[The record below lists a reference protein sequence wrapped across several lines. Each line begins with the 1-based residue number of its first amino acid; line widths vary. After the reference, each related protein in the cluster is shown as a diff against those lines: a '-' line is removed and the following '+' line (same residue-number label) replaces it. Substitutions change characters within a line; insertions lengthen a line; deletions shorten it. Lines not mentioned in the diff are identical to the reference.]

1 MQSVIDLVAIH
12 GKLGTGK
19 DTLASFLTDH
29 TPYSF
34 ADPLRKGLL
43 ALNPW
48 VLLTETDLIRINS
61 TPYYGWPFEGWIPL
75 NILVEAVGWDEAKR
89 HPEVRRLMQAYGT
102 EAGRDIH
109 GKDCWVK
116 LAEEFVGNH
125 EKVVIRDVRFQ
136 NEVDAIY
143 AWEFT
148 KPKLKNKVALVKM
161 VGESRREH
169 TQEATK
175 HASEQDLPDYLFDY
189 LVFNDGTLDDLKW
202 AANYIVSNPPPKKAI
217 KLICHSRT
225 VTGVTE

>member
-1 MQSVIDLVAIH
+1 MIDLVAIH

-43 ALNPW
+43 ALDPIVDAQFNPCSDENEYEG
-48 VLLTETDLIRINS
+48 LLRLSDVVRVS
-61 TPYYGWPFEGWIPL
+61 
-75 NILVEAVGWDEAKR
+75 GWDEAKKI
-89 HPEVRRLMQAYGT
+89 PEVRRLMQVYGT

-109 GKDCWVK
+109 GQDCWVK
-116 LAEEFVGNH
+116 LAGEFIDKH
-125 EKVVIRDVRFQ
+125 DRVVIRDVRFQ
-136 NEVDAIY
+136 NEWDAV
-143 AWEFT
+143 AKWEFT
-148 KPKLKNKVALVKM
+148 KPNLKNKIALVKM

-189 LVFNDGTLDDLKW
+189 LVFNEGTLDDLRW
-202 AANYIVSNPPPKKAI
+202 AARYIVEHKPPKQALKI
-217 KLICHSRT
+217 ICHSRT

>member
-1 MQSVIDLVAIH
+1 MIDLIAIH
-12 GKLGTGK
+12 GKIGTGK

-43 ALNPW
+43 ALDPW
-48 VLLTETDLIRINS
+48 VYLSNHTRLSSVVSKL
-61 TPYYGWPFEGWIPL
+61 
-75 NILVEAVGWDEAKR
+75 GWDEAKKI
-89 HPEVRRLMQAYGT
+89 PEVRRLMQAYGT

-109 GKDCWVK
+109 GKDCWVD
-116 LAEEFVGNH
+116 LAEEFVGTH

-175 HASEQDLPDYLFDY
+175 HASEQDLPDYLFD
-189 LVFNDGTLDDLKW
+189 VVVENNGTLADLQW
-202 AANYIVSNPPPKKAI
+202 AALYIVNNAPGKKQRR
-217 KLICHSRT
+217 LVCCSRS
-225 VTGVTE
+225 VVEVE

>member
-43 ALNPW
+43 ALNP
-48 VLLTETDLIRINS
+48 
-61 TPYYGWPFEGWIPL
+61 
-75 NILVEAVGWDEAKR
+75 LVDTGDEPEWLQRLVHCYGWDEAKKI
-89 HPEVRRLMQAYGT
+89 PDVRRLMQAYGT

-109 GKDCWVK
+109 GKDCWVD
-116 LAEEFVGNH
+116 LAEEFVGTH

-175 HASEQDLPDYLFDY
+175 HASEQGLPDWQFDY
-189 LVFNDGTLDDLKW
+189 LVWNNGTLDDLEW
-202 AANYIVSNPPPKKAI
+202 AAKRVVSNPPPKRPLKI
-217 KLICHSRT
+217 ICHSRT
-225 VTGVTE
+225 TTEVTE

>member
-1 MQSVIDLVAIH
+1 MQSVIDLIAIH

-19 DTLASFLTDH
+19 DTLASFLTEH

-43 ALNPW
+43 ALDP
-48 VLLTETDLIRINS
+48 
-61 TPYYGWPFEGWIPL
+61 WIPTDDGRRRL
-75 NILVEAVGWDEAKR
+75 SDVVSTEGWDEAKKN
-89 HPEVRRLMQAYGT
+89 PEVRRLMQAYGT

-116 LAEEFVGNH
+116 LAEKFVDNH
-125 EKVVIRDVRFQ
+125 DKVVIRDVRFQ

-189 LVFNDGTLDDLKW
+189 LVFNEGTLDDLRW
-202 AANYIVSNPPPKKAI
+202 AACYIAERKPPKRQL

>member
-175 HASEQDLPDYLFDY
+175 HASEQDLPDYLFD
-189 LVFNDGTLDDLKW
+189 VVVENNGTLADLQW
-202 AANYIVSNPPPKKAI
+202 AALYIVNNAPGKKQ
-217 KLICHSRT
+217 KRLVCCSRS
-225 VTGVTE
+225 VVEAE

>member
-1 MQSVIDLVAIH
+1 MIDLVAIH

-75 NILVEAVGWDEAKR
+75 NILVEAVGWDEAKKN
-89 HPEVRRLMQAYGT
+89 PEVRRLMQKYGT

-109 GKDCWVK
+109 GENCWID
-116 LAEEFVGNH
+116 LGEEFVGNH
-125 EKVVIRDVRFQ
+125 EKVAIRDVRFH
-136 NEVDAIY
+136 NEVDAVY
-143 AWEFT
+143 RWEFT

-175 HASEQDLPDYLFDY
+175 HVSEQDLPDYLFDY
-189 LVFNDGTLDDLKW
+189 LVFNDGTLDDLRW
-202 AANYIVSNPPPKKAI
+202 AACYIVERKPPKRQL

>member
-12 GKLGTGK
+12 GKLGVGK

-43 ALNPW
+43 ALNPL
-48 VLLTETDLIRINS
+48 VYTEGDEPEWLQR
-61 TPYYGWPFEGWIPL
+61 
-75 NILVEAVGWDEAKR
+75 LVHCYGWDEAKKI
-89 HPEVRRLMQAYGT
+89 PDVRRLMQAYGT

-125 EKVVIRDVRFQ
+125 KKVVIRDVRFQ

-189 LVFNDGTLDDLKW
+189 LVFNDGTLDGLRW
-202 AANYIVSNPPPKKAI
+202 AACYIVERKPPKRQL